1 MEYPKALQPRATK
14 NKDGKV
20 ISWRAMFA
28 DLDDSGLRKKF
39 TWKSF
44 PVKYRDEAGRNRTN
58 SKNSVFQE
66 TVTHCEKL
74 KSIYSDALVDTDM
87 TLLEFINE
95 HFRDWRESNF
105 VAPNVDIFV
114 RFLKEN
120 NWAKI
125 PLKKI
130 SVRWCELYRAEIPNF
145 RQKNGRPYK
154 VTRNLY
160 IRLVAELNSCLKQ
173 AKRLNYISTNYNDR
187 LENPN
192 KHLDVFDTDKAHMAK
207 TARTYKNKSWTKE
220 QLLKYYPM
228 LMSIPETTANK
239 VDRGNCKP
247 RKANVKLD
255 ISAYKTYWKDAD
267 GKYWSKSFNIKKLG
281 DKAAKMKAEALA
293 ETMSAQIAKEYEQGT
308 AGFYMRE
315 KRTFDDIDVVMVRA
329 YFTLSLHLGLR
340 NGEICGL
347 KFSDFDEERRTVQ
360 IDRQLVCDTGDKK
373 RKYDDDKMAEFPPK
387 KDSYR
392 NLSYNS
398 AVAALLEELK
408 AYHIMNEYT
417 QEDYLLQSRFGGRV
431 RPDYWT
437 KHYKKFQT
445 LAGIPKH
452 EQLKGTH
459 SGRHTHITILAREG
473 VLISELQYRA
483 GHNDP
488 RTTNAYY
495 IHIAEDRNASDTFE
509 NVFVSDENNVLSEN
523 TNDEY

>member
-1 MEYPKALQPRATK
+1 MEYPKALQPVATK
-14 NKDGKV
+14 NKAGKI
-20 ISWRAMFA
+20 ISWRAIYA
-28 DLDDSGLRKKF
+28 DLDDSGRRKKF

-44 PVKYRDEAGRNRTN
+44 PAKFRDANGNNKTN
-58 SKNSVFQE
+58 SKNSVFQQ
-66 TVTHCEKL
+66 TVTHCEGL
-74 KSIYSDALVDTDM
+74 RSIYSDNLVDTDM
-87 TLLEFINE
+87 TLMQFIDE
-95 HFRDWRESNF
+95 HYRLWRESNF
-105 VAPNVDIFV
+105 VAPTVYLFV
-114 RFLKEN
+114 RYLEQN
-120 NWAKI
+120 NWGKI

-154 VTRNLY
+154 SRNLY
-160 IRLVAELNSCLKQ
+160 IRLVAELNYCLKQ

-192 KHLDVFDTDKAHMAK
+192 KHTEDYTSDKAHMAK
-207 TARTYKNKSWTKE
+207 TARSYKNKSWTKE
-220 QLLKYYPM
+220 QLLKYYPL

-247 RKANVKLD
+247 RKANVLVNKTT
-255 ISAYKTYWKDAD
+255 YKTYWTDSD
-267 GKYWSKSFNIKKLG
+267 GKYCSKTFNIKKLG
-281 DKAAKMKAEALA
+281 DKAAKLKAEALA
-293 ETMSAQIAKEYEQGT
+293 EFMSEQLAKEYEQGT

-360 IDRQLVCDTGDKK
+360 IDRQLVCDIGDKK
-373 RKYDDDKMAEFPPK
+373 RKYDEDKMAEFPPK
-387 KDSYR
+387 KSSYR
-392 NLSYNS
+392 NISYNS

-408 AYHIMNEYT
+408 AYHIMNDYT
-417 QEDYLLQSRFGGRV
+417 QEDYLLQYRFGGRV

-495 IHIAEDRNASDTFE
+495 IHIAEDKNASDTFE
-509 NVFVSDENNVLSEN
+509 SVFVSDEENVLSEK
-523 TNDEY
+523 NDE

>member
-1 MEYPKALQPRATK
+1 MEYPKALQPVATK
-14 NKDGKV
+14 NKDGKI
-20 ISWRAMFA
+20 ISWRAIYA
-28 DLDDSGLRKKF
+28 DLDDSGRRKKF

-44 PVKYRDEAGRNRTN
+44 PAKFRDEKGTNKTN
-58 SKNSVFQE
+58 SKNSVFQQ
-66 TVTHCEKL
+66 TVTHCEEL
-74 KSIYSDALVDTDM
+74 RSIYSEALVDTDM
-87 TLLEFINE
+87 TLMQFINE
-95 HFRDWRESNF
+95 HYREWREANF
-105 VAPNVDIFV
+105 VAPNVKQFV
-114 RFLKEN
+114 RFLEQN
-120 NWAKI
+120 NWGKI

-130 SVRWCELYRAEIPNF
+130 SVRWCELYRSEIPNF
-145 RQKNGRPYK
+145 RRENGRPYK
-154 VTRNLY
+154 DVRNSY
-160 IRLVAELNSCLKQ
+160 IRLVAELNWCLKQ
-173 AKRLNYISTNYNDR
+173 AKRQNYIATNYNDR

-192 KHLDVFDTDKAHMAK
+192 KHLEDYASDKAHMAK
-207 TARTYKNKSWTKE
+207 TARSYKNKSWTKE
-220 QLLKYYPM
+220 QLLKYFPM
-228 LMSIPETTANK
+228 LMSIPETTARK

-247 RKANVKLD
+247 RTANVLKNAY
-255 ISAYKTYWKDAD
+255 SYKTYWTNGD
-267 GKYWSKSFNIKKLG
+267 GVYCSKSFNIKKLG
-281 DKAAKMKAEALA
+281 DKTAKLKAEALA
-293 ETMSAQIAKEYEQGT
+293 ETMSVELAKEYEQGT

-360 IDRQLVCDTGDKK
+360 IDRQLVCDIGDKK

-408 AYHIMNEYT
+408 AYHIMNDYT
-417 QEDYLLQSRFGGRV
+417 QEDYLLQYRFGGRV

-437 KHYKKFQT
+437 KNYKKFQT

-452 EQLKGTH
+452 EQLNGTH

-495 IHIAEDRNASDTFE
+495 IHLAEDKNASDTFE
-509 NVFVSDENNVLSEN
+509 SVFVSEQDNVLN
-523 TNDEY
+523 L